1 MENTCKSKSFKSF
14 MLTQGLGAFNDN
26 IFKIVFSLHVVNLM
40 LSKSDSIEHLIIIN
54 FCFVTPFILFA
65 TISGS
70 IADRFSKSKLIKIY
84 KGTEIILMILA
95 GVFFYFSYVPAL
107 FVILFLMGAQSTFF
121 SPVKYGLI
129 PETIETNEISKANGY
144 LELWTFAA
152 IILGTGVSGYIVN
165 LYKDYKLAPGI
176 VLLIAALL
184 GFFASFFITKT
195 KAKGKDTKLGI
206 NPFKSL
212 SVLKEIKARKPLFL
226 TLLALSYFWGIAAL
240 FQLNIILYGK
250 KEAGIGDVSTS
261 LLMLA
266 LGVGI
271 GVGSVLAGKISEG
284 KVELGLVPLG
294 SLGITISSFLI
305 SCSVNYFYL
314 SLLFFFFSGLSSGVF
329 VVPLTSY
336 LQKKSPESKLGSY
349 LASANFCFFSCMLLS
364 SIFLLIAIDYLHIL
378 PSTVFLI
385 ISFSTLACTFLSLK
399 YLPEMFFRCI
409 NWVLIHTFYKVEIK
423 GIENLPKREGAL
435 LVCNHVSYVD
445 AQLILAA
452 TDRSIRYLMY
462 KPIYENKII
471 NYFARAMQALPVE
484 AGGDKEKNVKSLS
497 VASKAIDDNYI
508 VCIFAEGQIT
518 RDGELNPFKRGL
530 EIIMDGVQTD
540 KKIIPVAIKQLYG
553 SIFSFEGGKVFFKKP
568 KKVPYPVEIIF
579 GKPLNK
585 SATKE
590 EVYEVISEK
599 LK

>member
-1 MENTCKSKSFKSF
+1 MEKTCKSKSFKSF

-70 IADRFSKSKLIKIY
+70 IADKFSKSKLIKIY

-95 GVFFYFSYVPAL
+95 GTFFYYSYVPAL
-107 FVILFLMGAQSTFF
+107 FVILFLMGTQSTFF

-129 PETIETNEISKANGY
+129 PETISNKEISKANGY
-144 LELWTFAA
+144 LELWTFFA
-152 IILGTGVSGYIVN
+152 IILGTGFSGYIVH
-165 LYKDYKLAPGI
+165 LYVNYKLAPGI
-176 VLLIAALL
+176 ALLIGALV
-184 GFFASFFITKT
+184 GFFSSFFITKT
-195 KAKGKDTKLGI
+195 SPKGANLKIAI
-206 NPFKSL
+206 NPFRSL
-212 SVLKEIKARKPLFL
+212 SVLKEIKSNRQLYL
-226 TLLALSYFWGIAAL
+226 TILALSYFWGVAVL

-250 KEAGIGDVSTS
+250 KEAGMGDVNTS

-271 GVGSVLAGKISEG
+271 GIGSVLAGKISEG

-294 SLGITISSFLI
+294 SIGITFSSLLI
-305 SCSVNYFYL
+305 SFSVNYFYL
-314 SLLFFFFSGLSSGVF
+314 SLFFFFLSGLSSGIF

-336 LQKKSPESKLGSY
+336 LQKKSPKDKLGSY

-364 SIFLLIAIDYLHIL
+364 SVFLLIAIDYLKLL
-378 PSTVFLI
+378 PSSIFLL
-385 ISFSTLACTFLSLK
+385 ISFSTLICTFLSLK
-399 YLPEMFFRCI
+399 YLPEMFFRCL
-409 NWVLIHTFYKVEIK
+409 NWILVHTFYKVNIK
-423 GIENLPKREGAL
+423 GLENLPKKEGAL
-435 LVCNHVSYVD
+435 LICNHVSYVD

-452 TDRSIRYLMY
+452 TDRSVRYLMY
-462 KPIYENKII
+462 RPIYENKII
-471 NYFARAMQALPVE
+471 NYFAKAMRAVPVE
-484 AGGDKEKNVKSLS
+484 AGGDKQKNIESLKL
-497 VASKAIDDNYI
+497 ASKAIDDNHL
-508 VCIFAEGQIT
+508 VCIFAEGQIS

-530 EIIMDGVQTD
+530 EIIMDGTETD

-553 SIFSFEGGKVFFKKP
+553 SIFSFEGGKFFFKKP
-568 KKVPYPVEIIF
+568 KKVPYPVEVIF
-579 GKPLNK
+579 GNPLEKNT
-585 SATKE
+585 TKE
-590 EVYEVISEK
+590 EVFTFISNE